1 MADNNTPVNPT
12 EEELL
17 AVERM
22 LTGEAAPQAAAESFA
37 GQFDKLPT
45 ADQQSYSNIVGDA
58 FGFTPALGD
67 GITEPLVDEVAKLPG
82 GVDDFMLSSAQS
94 AARGATTLLDIPPM
108 VWNASG
114 WILDKVTP
122 DSAFQPAYI
131 DYPSD
136 IISEVSGIGD
146 ASTQLSANR
155 LKAAGKQTLIDLGLA
170 DESILQGQDFRLPET
185 ELTDLQQTSIRP
197 LGLGLEI
204 MSGGGL
210 SGALGKAGAAGSLS
224 RGRSA
229 MLDGSKTASVNPYLE
244 KIGDGGGILPRNFND
259 FRSMVPQARTT
270 SGGVP
275 IAQSALPRFKEGS
288 TVVGIANA
296 PELEIPFTSIVNK
309 GIAKAKGEATDIP
322 FANISTGISQ
332 KELKYSG
339 ISALGGGLASAASGN
354 DPMWEAAGSILFPS
368 VGAVKQMIKQKTGNV
383 KETVEML
390 TSQEGQALTSVD
402 LILSFAD
409 DKALALQ
416 NLDEAIKA
424 ANGKPL
430 TLSLGMATK
439 DPGLIALENG
449 RRQINTDLRNLDDTG
464 RAMLGGML
472 NDIADQGLESVTE
485 IHLKTRLD
493 DIENRIQ
500 GSVNEAVQEARHAAD
515 VAGTPLSTEEA
526 GIVLRDGLDVARA
539 NAVKMQ
545 KEAYDSFPDATVN
558 AREVLA
564 DVDNYIEETFT
575 TQAAKENF
583 LKGFED
589 EYRILQEAAG
599 ATPAASVPNKE
610 AYLNAVDAYKADLVA
625 YKESQKQ
632 AKAVAK
638 QNASTEYKYTNI
650 DAKNKSFVDNDG
662 QQVELKKLSQEQ
674 LEAEGLG
681 YTGDDKKTG
690 AQWAIVDNGRVVDTR
705 KTLQDIKNS
714 VVDNYGQKASVPEPE
729 VIPQPVKPKLEDFA
743 TKSDPKNPNIDIS
756 EIIDLRSLVMSKL
769 RSLPKASE
777 SAGGVANPF
786 NRAFGSKLQEAMF
799 DSITSDEY
807 GIASAITKK
816 IKATFDDPSTVV
828 RAGDEVGQLLNSKIF
843 RRGDAGA
850 KAADELLRAAEFAP
864 GVTGMVV
871 ENVKASFAS
880 SVFNNGAINK
890 ASAEKFLDAY
900 APFLRRPEFKAVR
913 EQLEEATIKG
923 NNVELAEL
931 AAKKSRKDVKQS
943 VAHLWINAD
952 SPNKAIDSI
961 IRGKAGKPGKA
972 MDELIKQVSM
982 DKTGKALEGLRSS
995 FISRIVED
1003 GRVIPYRTRKAI
1015 LPELKKLFGE
1025 DKGKIIDDILKK
1037 NDEIVSR
1044 PGYGKTDSDYQKS
1057 LLLST
1062 IGKVL
1067 GAKIGAQF
1075 GQSPL
1080 IMANVGGRVMEKV
1093 LEKIPQDKMS
1103 LLVDEMLLDPTQF
1116 ASYVKKVDKIK
1127 NVDEAVAMVHQ
1138 WLLIAG
1144 VQTNLS
1150 IRQANNAP
1158 SIIREDPNFNPQQLG
1173 NRLRGI

>member
-1 MADNNTPVNPT
+1 MADNNTPVNAT

-22 LTGEAAPQAAAESFA
+22 ITGEAAPQAAAESFA
-37 GQFDKLPT
+37 GQFENLPT
-45 ADQQSYSNIVGDA
+45 ADQQSYSSVVGDA
-58 FGFTPALGD
+58 FGFTPSLGD

-82 GVDDFMLSSAQS
+82 GVDDFMLSAAQS

-122 DSAFQPAYI
+122 DSAFQPTSI

-136 IISEVSGIGD
+136 IISEVSGIGN

-155 LKAAGKQTLIDLGLA
+155 LKALGKQALIDLGLA
-170 DESILQGQDFRLPET
+170 DESILQGQDFRIPET
-185 ELTDLQQTSIRP
+185 ELTDPQQTSIRP
-197 LGLGLEI
+197 LGLGIEI

-210 SGALGKAGAAGSLS
+210 SGALGKVGAVGSLS
-224 RGRSA
+224 RGRNA
-229 MLDGSKTASVNPYLE
+229 MLNGPKTSSVNPYLE

-259 FRSMVPQARTT
+259 FRSMVPQTRTT

-275 IAQSALPRFKEGS
+275 IAQSALPSNPSS
-288 TVVGIANA
+288 TTAILANS
-296 PELEIPFTSIVNK
+296 PELKIPFT
-309 GIAKAKGEATDIP
+309 D
-322 FANISTGISQ
+322 ISTGISQ
-332 KELKYSG
+332 LELKYSG

-354 DPMWEAAGSILFPS
+354 DPMWEAAGTILFPS
-368 VGAVKQMIKQKTGNV
+368 VGALKQAIKQKTGNV

-390 TSQEGQALTSVD
+390 TSQEGQALTTVD
-402 LILSFAD
+402 LIFSFAD
-409 DKALALQ
+409 DKALVLQ
-416 NLDEAIKA
+416 KLDEAIKT

-430 TLSLGMATK
+430 TMSLGMITQ
-439 DPGLIALENG
+439 DPGIIALENG
-449 RRQINTDLRNLDDTG
+449 RRQISTDLSKLDDTG

-485 IHLKTRLD
+485 LHLKTRLD

-500 GSVNEAVQEARHAAD
+500 GSVNEAIQEARHAAD
-515 VAGTPLSTEEA
+515 VAGTPLSTEDA
-526 GIVLRDGLDVARA
+526 GIVLKDGLGVARA

-558 AREVLA
+558 AKEVLA
-564 DVDNYIEETFT
+564 DVDNYIGETFT

-583 LKGFED
+583 IKGFED
-589 EYRILQEAAG
+589 EYRILQESAG

-610 AYLNAVDAYKADLVA
+610 AYVNAVDAYKADLAV

-632 AKAVAK
+632 AKAAAK
-638 QNASTEYKYTNI
+638 QNASTEYNYTNI

-662 QQVELKKLSQEQ
+662 QKVELKKLSQEQ

-705 KTLQDIKNS
+705 KTLQEIKNS
-714 VVDNYGQKASVPEPE
+714 VTDNYGQKASAPGPEAVPE
-729 VIPQPVKPKLEDFA
+729 PVKPKLEDFA
-743 TKSDPKNPNIDIS
+743 TKADPKNPNIDIS

-807 GIASAITKK
+807 GIASEITKK

-828 RAGDEVGQLLNSKIF
+828 RAGDEIGQLLNSKIF

-850 KAADELLRAAEFAP
+850 KAADELLRAAEFEP

-890 ASAEKFLDAY
+890 DAAEKFLDAY

-923 NNVELAEL
+923 NDVELAEL
-931 AAKKSRKDVKQS
+931 AAKQSRKDVKQS
-943 VAHLWINAD
+943 VAHLWIKAD

-961 IRGKAGKPGKA
+961 IRGKAGKPGQA
-972 MDELIKQVSM
+972 MNELVKQVSM

-1037 NDEIVSR
+1037 NDDIVSR

-1067 GAKIGAQF
+1067 GAKIGSQF

-1158 SIIREDPNFNPQQLG
+1158 SVIREDPNFNPQQLG

>member
-22 LTGEAAPQAAAESFA
+22 ITGEAAPQAAAESFA
-37 GQFDKLPT
+37 GRFDKLPT
-45 ADQQSYSNIVGDA
+45 ADQQSYSNVVGDA

-94 AARGATTLLDIPPM
+94 AARGATSLLDISPM

-114 WILDKVTP
+114 WILDKATP
-122 DSAFQPAYI
+122 ESAFQPTYI
-131 DYPSD
+131 DYPSN
-136 IISEVSGIGD
+136 IISELTGIGD
-146 ASTQLSANR
+146 AKTQLSANR

-170 DESILQGQDFRLPET
+170 DESILQGQDFRMPET
-185 ELTDLQQTSIRP
+185 ELTDLQQSSIRP

-210 SGALGKAGAAGSLS
+210 SGALGKSGAAGSLS

-229 MLDGSKTASVNPYLE
+229 MLDGSKTTSVNPYLQ

-259 FRSMVPQARTT
+259 FRSMVPQVRTT

-275 IAQSALPRFKEGS
+275 IAQSTLPRFKEGR

-296 PELEIPFTSIVNK
+296 PELEIPLTSIVNK

-322 FANISTGISQ
+322 FANISTGISKQ
-332 KELKYSG
+332 ELKYSG

-354 DPMWEAAGSILFPS
+354 DPMWEAAGTILFPS
-368 VGAVKQMIKQKTGNV
+368 VGAIKQMIKQKTGNV

-390 TSQEGQALTSVD
+390 TSQEGQALTTVD

-409 DKALALQ
+409 DKSLVLQ
-416 NLDEAIKA
+416 KLDEALKA

-430 TLSLGMATK
+430 TMSLGMLTQDA
-439 DPGLIALENG
+439 GIIALENG
-449 RRQINTDLRNLDDTG
+449 RRQISTDLTKLDDTG

-472 NDIADQGLESVTE
+472 NDIADQGLESVTD

-526 GIVLRDGLDVARA
+526 GIVLKDGLNVARA

-558 AREVLA
+558 AKEVLA
-564 DVDNYIEETFT
+564 DVDNYIKETFT

-610 AYLNAVDAYKADLVA
+610 AYVNAVDAYKADLVA

-632 AKAVAK
+632 AKAAAK

-662 QQVELKKLSQEQ
+662 QKVQLKKLNQEQ

-705 KTLQDIKNS
+705 KTLQEIKNS
-714 VVDNYGQKASVPEPE
+714 VTDNYGQKASVPGPE
-729 VIPQPVKPKLEDFA
+729 VIPQPVKPKLEDFT

-799 DSITSDEY
+799 DSITIDEY
-807 GIASAITKK
+807 GIASEITKK
-816 IKATFDDPSTVV
+816 IKAVFDDPSTVV
-828 RAGDEVGQLLNSKIF
+828 RGGDEIGQLLNSKIF

-850 KAADELLRAAEFAP
+850 KAADELLKAAEFAP

-890 ASAEKFLDAY
+890 AAAEKFLDAY

-913 EQLEEATIKG
+913 EQLEQATIKG
-923 NNVELAEL
+923 NDVELAEL
-931 AAKKSRKDVKQS
+931 AAKQSRKDVKQS
-943 VAHLWINAD
+943 AAHLWINAD

-961 IRGKAGKPGKA
+961 IRGKAGKPGDA

-1025 DKGKIIDDILKK
+1025 DKGKIIDDILRK

-1044 PGYGKTDSDYQKS
+1044 PGYGKTDSDYQRS
-1057 LLLST
+1057 LLLNT

-1103 LLVDEMLLDPTQF
+1103 LLVDEMLLDPKQF

-1127 NVDEAVAMVHQ
+1127 TIDEAVAMVHQ

-1144 VQTNLS
+1144 VQAGLT

-1158 SIIREDPNFNPQQLG
+1158 SVIREDPNFNPQQLG

>member
-1 MADNNTPVNPT
+1 MADNNTPVNAT

-22 LTGEAAPQAAAESFA
+22 MTGEAAPQTAGESFA
-37 GQFDKLPT
+37 GQFDNLPT
-45 ADQQSYSNIVGDA
+45 ADQQSYSNIVGEA

-82 GVDDFMLSSAQS
+82 GVDDFMLSAAQS

-122 DSAFQPAYI
+122 DSAFQPTYI

-136 IISEVSGIGD
+136 IISELTGIGD
-146 ASTQLSANR
+146 ASTQISANR
-155 LKAAGKQTLIDLGLA
+155 LKATGKQTLIDLGLA
-170 DESILQGQDFRLPET
+170 DESILQGQDFRIPEA

-197 LGLGLEI
+197 LNLGLEI

-210 SGALGKAGAAGSLS
+210 SGALGKSGAAGSLS
-224 RGRSA
+224 RGRDA

-275 IAQSALPRFKEGS
+275 IAQSALPPNPSEM
-288 TVVGIANA
+288 TAIIANA

-309 GIAKAKGEATDIP
+309 GIAKVKGEATDIP

-332 KELKYSG
+332 QEIKYSG

-354 DPMWEAAGSILFPS
+354 DPMWEAAGTILFPS
-368 VGAVKQMIKQKTGNV
+368 VGALKQMIKQKTGNV

-390 TSQEGQALTSVD
+390 TSQEGQALTTVD

-409 DKALALQ
+409 DKALVLQ
-416 NLDEAIKA
+416 KIDEALKA

-430 TLSLGMATK
+430 NMSLGMLTQDA
-439 DPGLIALENG
+439 GLIALENG
-449 RRQINTDLRNLDDTG
+449 RRQISTDLSKLDDTG

-472 NDIADQGLESVTE
+472 NDIADKGLESVTE

-526 GIVLRDGLDVARA
+526 GIVLKDGLNVARA

-545 KEAYDSFPDATVN
+545 KEAYDSRPDATVN
-558 AREVLA
+558 AREILA
-564 DVDNYIEETFT
+564 DVDSYIEETFT

-583 LKGFED
+583 VKGFED

-610 AYLNAVDAYKADLVA
+610 AYVNAVDAYKADLVA

-632 AKAVAK
+632 AKAAAK

-705 KTLQDIKNS
+705 KTLQEIKNS
-714 VVDNYGQKASVPEPE
+714 VIDNYGQKASVPGPE
-729 VIPQPVKPKLEDFA
+729 VVPQPVKPKLEDFT

-769 RSLPKASE
+769 RNLPKASE
-777 SAGGVANPF
+777 SSGGVANPF

-828 RAGDEVGQLLNSKIF
+828 RGGDEIGQLLNSKIF
-843 RRGDAGA
+843 KRGDAGA

-880 SVFNNGAINK
+880 SVFNNGVINK
-890 ASAEKFLDAY
+890 AAAEKFLDAY

-923 NNVELAEL
+923 NDVELAEL
-931 AAKKSRKDVKQS
+931 AAKQSRKDVKQS

-961 IRGKAGKPGKA
+961 IRGKAGKPGDA

-982 DKTGKALEGLRSS
+982 DKTGRALDGLRSS

-1015 LPELKKLFGE
+1015 LPQLKKLFGE
-1025 DKGKIIDDILKK
+1025 DKGKIIDDILRK

-1044 PGYGKTDSDYQKS
+1044 PGYGKTDSDYQRS

-1116 ASYVKKVDKIK
+1116 AMYVKKVDKIK
-1127 NVDEAVAMVHQ
+1127 NVDEAIAMVHQ

-1144 VQTNLS
+1144 VQTNLT

-1158 SIIREDPNFNPQQLG
+1158 SVIREDPNFNPQQLG